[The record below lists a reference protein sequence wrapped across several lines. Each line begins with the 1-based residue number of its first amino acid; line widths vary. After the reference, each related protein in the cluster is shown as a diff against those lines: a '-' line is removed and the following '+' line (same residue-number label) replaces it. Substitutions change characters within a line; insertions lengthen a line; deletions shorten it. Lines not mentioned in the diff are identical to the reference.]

1 VQGEAGQQLAQLM
14 LQYMQCLQHHGQ
26 SLGRFLF
33 SPLQPNRQALQADQG
48 LSTAAMGQ
56 RVIGHLKRLGLY
68 EGESL
73 YSIKRGAMQHDY
85 LIAGRSLQA
94 IGVAADIDTMAV
106 LQAYVDPTRHL

>member
-1 VQGEAGQQLAQLM
+1 M
-14 LQYMQCLQHHGQ
+14 LQYMQCLQQHGK
-26 SLGRFLF
+26 SLGRYLF

-56 RVIGHLKRLGLY
+56 RVVGHLKRLALY

-85 LIAGRSLQA
+85 FIAGKSLQA
-94 IGVAADIDTMAV
+94 IGAAADIDTLAV
-106 LQAYVDPTRHL
+106 VQRYVDPVGHM